1 MRAAVLA
8 LAALFLAAGPPVGV
22 GCGGSGGA
30 AEAASFDCAK
40 ASAPTDV
47 AICSNPT
54 LSALDSQ
61 LGAAYAVRLVRD
73 PSARQIE
80 RGWLVARN
88 DGCGHD
94 VGCLTMFTRAQLD
107 WLQGVAQLPGTMPTR
122 PGVCSLTAVKEVTS
136 RLEGMPDSGSAIEE
150 SNGGYQVSYQVEPG
164 ITTARAGDP
173 VLLCLVSLPQDCPP
187 GDDRGKDYAGADLR
201 TLKGWNLGDSE
212 HMCGGA

>member
-1 MRAAVLA
+1 MRRL
-8 LAALFLAAGPPVGV
+8 
-22 GCGGSGGA
+22 GGA

-94 VGCLTMFTRAQLD
+94 VGCLTMFTRAQLA